1 MNNLINK
8 YQNGEQE
15 VFGEILKKYNNL
27 LYKVINKYPTNVL
40 YAKEDK
46 YQMALMSLVKAIK
59 TFDTT
64 KNIQFTTY
72 LTRIVTND
80 MNTTFRYVQK
90 RDSGEIET
98 LDKDISKNGEN
109 FTIMDTLTNGNNV
122 DDYMEKQCEN
132 EFIQECLHEYKKKY
146 FKKYESV
153 VLVLQ
158 GLTHREVAKY
168 VSYGRTQVGKN
179 YNHFLE
185 FVQQKA
191 KKEGLINN

>member
-1 MNNLINK
+1 MNNLINR

-46 YQMALMSLVKAIK
+46 YQMALMSLVKAIDS
-59 TFDTT
+59 FDTT

-80 MNTTFRYVQK
+80 MNTTFRYTQK
-90 RDSGEIET
+90 RDSGEVET
-98 LDKDISKNGEN
+98 LEKDISKNGEN
-109 FTIMDTLTNGNNV
+109 FTIMDTLTDGNNV

-132 EFIQECLHEYKKKY
+132 EFIQECLNEYKEKY

-168 VSYGRTQVGKN
+168 VSYGRTQVCKN

>member
-1 MNNLINK
+1 MNNLINR
-8 YQNGEQE
+8 YQNGELE
-15 VFGEILKKYNNL
+15 VFGEILKKYDNL

-40 YAKEDK
+40 YTKEDK
-46 YQMALMSLVKAIK
+46 HQMALMSLVKAIDS
-59 TFDTT
+59 FDAT

-80 MNTTFRYVQK
+80 MNTTFRYTQK

-98 LDKDISKNGEN
+98 LEKDISKNGEN

-122 DDYMEKQCEN
+122 DDYMEKQWEN
-132 EFIQECLHEYKKKY
+132 EFIQECLNEYKEKH

-158 GLTHREVAKY
+158 GLTHREVAEY

-179 YNHFLE
+179 YKHFSK
-185 FVQQKA
+185 FVQEKA